1 MKSNAQRINLCRKN
15 SVRALTRVEV
25 LAIVVIVT
33 LFLLSVLL
41 PWFNDARS
49 RARSICCNCNLKG
62 IGLSFKMWAGDHNDK
77 YPMQVS
83 ATGTNGGAMEFVYR
97 GILFPVFQVMSN
109 ELNTPKVVNC
119 PADSQRFPATNFTT
133 AFSNT
138 NISYF
143 VGLDA
148 DETQAAM
155 FLAGDRNITNGAP
168 ARKGILELTTNEIA
182 GWTGEI
188 HRRNGN
194 ILLTDGSVQQATGS
208 RLNYLLQNSG
218 VATNRLLMP

>member
-1 MKSNAQRINLCRKN
+1 MKPWRKN
-15 SVRALTRVEV
+15 SARALTRVEV

-41 PWFNDARS
+41 PWFNDARA
-49 RARSICCNCNLKG
+49 RARSVCCNCNLKE

-83 ATGTNGGAMEFVYR
+83 VTGTNGGAMEFVSR

-109 ELNTPKVVNC
+109 ELNNPMVLIC
-119 PADSQRFPATNFTT
+119 PADKERSRAATFATNFND
-133 AFSNT
+133 S

-143 VGLDA
+143 AGLDA

-155 FLAGDRNITNGAP
+155 FLAGDRNITNGTP
-168 ARKGILELTTNEIA
+168 ARKGVLELTTNQIA

-194 ILLTDGSVQQATGS
+194 ILLTDGSVQQATS
-208 RLNYLLQNSG
+208 FKLNYLLQNSG
-218 VATNRLLMP
+218 VATNCLLMP